1 MGKPVVNKVDH
12 VGIVVSNIAAVAR
25 EYEDVLGAVGLGDVV
40 FDPTQKVDIQF
51 MRLPDGTKIELIQP
65 VGDDSPVRRALEKGG
80 GLNHLCFEVPDLDEA
95 VDAAIGS
102 HSICVCPPT
111 PAIAFAG
118 RRIAFVFNKQIGL
131 IEFAEAPRD

>member
-65 VGDDSPVRRALEKGG
+65 VGDDSPVRLRRG
-80 GLNHLCFEVPDLDEA
+80 
-95 VDAAIGS
+95 
-102 HSICVCPPT
+102 
-111 PAIAFAG
+111 AG
-118 RRIAFVFNKQIGL
+118 
-131 IEFAEAPRD
+131 